1 MKQKQNIRLHPLLW
15 LVIGLAVA
23 SVSVFVT
30 ALLLP
35 PTGEVHPSV
44 LKGLAILTGDISLVI
59 FAYAIASGK
68 TATLTHGNSN
78 LSVGKRRQGD
88 ASN

>member
-35 PTGEVHPSV
+35 PEGEVHTSV

-68 TATLTHGNSN
+68 TATFHHGKTNLT
-78 LSVGKRRQGD
+78 VGKRRQD
-88 ASN
+88 DENN

>member
-1 MKQKQNIRLHPLLW
+1 MKHKQNIRLHPLMW

-23 SVSVFVT
+23 SVAVFVT

-35 PTGEVHPSV
+35 PTGEVHTSV

-78 LSVGKRRQGD
+78 LSVGKRRHED

>member
-23 SVSVFVT
+23 SVAVFVT
-30 ALLLP
+30 ALVLP

-59 FAYAIASGK
+59 FSYAIASGK
-68 TATLTHGNSN
+68 TATFTHGESN
-78 LSVGKRRQGD
+78 LTVGKRRQED
-88 ASN
+88 ANN